1 MRQSPKDMEEGD
13 CESPPGDLGETK
25 CETIKN
31 VNIEE
36 KKYQLFKI
44 ARSTEHH
51 QTNNLKRL
59 GEELKGLSEDDIKNL
74 VLAKDD
80 KENTALHCAAK
91 AGNHDVC
98 KILVAHGADLKATGE
113 NGMKVLPF
121 AARYGDGK
129 RAEDVWKCMEWI
141 VNEPRKNEPDLKF
154 HRKSMKGKQSKSI
167 EGGFKMLPKTS
178 ERKSEV
184 LFDAQDRD
192 KYNFNI
198 LHHAIQNTNWAKNPM
213 VVQRLIETGKFPITD
228 TDHQGN
234 TCLHLAAQFDKQGDD
249 KIFDAFFE
257 SEQRVDAEITK
268 CIKKRNDR
276 GMTPIHIACAV
287 GNEETLRDLI
297 KVCKENIIDVKSI
310 INSHDKNGVYPICN
324 AITNKNLEMVN
335 MLLSEG
341 SNVVQDTM
349 LRAARYYLYI

>member
-1 MRQSPKDMEEGD
+1 MKELEEGS
-13 CESPPGDLGETK
+13 CERPPDEHGETY
-25 CETIKN
+25 CEVIKN
-31 VNIEE
+31 VNLEE
-36 KKYQLFKI
+36 KKNQLFKI
-44 ARSTEHH
+44 ARNTELDL
-51 QTNNLKRL
+51 QSSLNQLR
-59 GEELKGLSEDDIKNL
+59 EELEGLRDEDVKNL
-74 VLAKDD
+74 MLAKDE
-80 KENTALHCAAK
+80 KENTALHGAAK
-91 AGNHDVC
+91 AGNLEIC
-98 KILVAHGADLKATGE
+98 QILVDRGADLNATGE
-113 NGMKVLPF
+113 NGMKILPF
-121 AARYGDGK
+121 TARYGDEK
-129 RAEDVWKCMEWI
+129 RVEEVWKCMKWI
-141 VNEPRKNEPDLKF
+141 VTETKKFDLKKQ
-154 HRKSMKGKQSKSI
+154 RKSRRKKQSKSNEEKI
-167 EGGFKMLPKTS
+167 EMQVQNPETEGVL
-178 ERKSEV
+178 
-184 LFDAQDRD
+184 LFDAKDKD

>member
-1 MRQSPKDMEEGD
+1 MKELEEGS
-13 CESPPGDLGETK
+13 CERPPDEPGETY
-25 CETIKN
+25 CEANIN
-31 VNIEE
+31 VNLEE
-36 KKYQLFKI
+36 KKNQLFKI
-44 ARSTEHH
+44 ARNTELDL
-51 QTNNLKRL
+51 QSSLNQLR
-59 GEELKGLSEDDIKNL
+59 EELEGLRDEDLKTLMLTKDEKG
-74 VLAKDD
+74 
-80 KENTALHCAAK
+80 NTALHCAAK
-91 AGNHDVC
+91 AGNLKIC
-98 KILVAHGADLKATGE
+98 QILVDRGADLNATGE
-113 NGMKVLPF
+113 NGMKILPF
-121 AARYGDGK
+121 AARYGDEK
-129 RAEDVWKCMEWI
+129 RVEEVWKCMKWI
-141 VNEPRKNEPDLKF
+141 VTETKKLDLKKQ
-154 HRKSMKGKQSKSI
+154 RKSRRKKQPKSNEEEIEMQVQNPETKG
-167 EGGFKMLPKTS
+167 ELF
-178 ERKSEV
+178 
-184 LFDAQDRD
+184 FDAKDKD

-297 KVCKENIIDVKSI
+297 KISKENSIDVKSI
-310 INSHDKNGVYPICN
+310 VNSHDKNGVYPICN
-324 AITNKNLEMVN
+324 AINTKNHEMVN
-335 MLLSEG
+335 MLLREG

-349 LRAARYYLYI
+349 LRAARYYRYI

>member
-1 MRQSPKDMEEGD
+1 MKELEEGS
-13 CESPPGDLGETK
+13 CERPPDEPGETY
-25 CETIKN
+25 CEAIIN
-31 VNIEE
+31 VNLEE
-36 KKYQLFKI
+36 KKNQLFKI
-44 ARSTEHH
+44 ARNTELDL
-51 QTNNLKRL
+51 QSSLNQLR
-59 GEELKGLSEDDIKNL
+59 EELEGLRDEDLKNL
-74 VLAKDD
+74 MLAKDE
-80 KENTALHCAAK
+80 KGNTALHCAAK
-91 AGNHDVC
+91 AGNLKIC
-98 KILVAHGADLKATGE
+98 QILVDRGADLNATGE
-113 NGMKVLPF
+113 NGMKILPF
-121 AARYGDGK
+121 AARYGDEK
-129 RAEDVWKCMEWI
+129 RVEEVWKCMKWI
-141 VNEPRKNEPDLKF
+141 VTETKKLDLKKQ
-154 HRKSMKGKQSKSI
+154 RKSRRKKQPKSNEEEMEMQVQNPETKG
-167 EGGFKMLPKTS
+167 ELF
-178 ERKSEV
+178 
-184 LFDAQDRD
+184 FDAKDKD

-297 KVCKENIIDVKSI
+297 KMSKENSIDVKSI
-310 INSHDKNGVYPICN
+310 VNSHDKNGVYPICN
-324 AITNKNLEMVN
+324 AINTKNHEMVN
-335 MLLSEG
+335 MLLREG

-349 LRAARYYLYI
+349 LRAARYYRYI

>member
-1 MRQSPKDMEEGD
+1 MKELEEGS
-13 CESPPGDLGETK
+13 CERPPDEPGETYY
-25 CETIKN
+25 CEAIIN
-31 VNIEE
+31 VNLEE
-36 KKYQLFKI
+36 KKNQLFKI
-44 ARSTEHH
+44 ARNTELDL
-51 QTNNLKRL
+51 QSSLNQLR
-59 GEELKGLSEDDIKNL
+59 EELEGLRDEDLKTLMLTKDEKG
-74 VLAKDD
+74 
-80 KENTALHCAAK
+80 NTALHCAAK
-91 AGNHDVC
+91 AGNLKIC
-98 KILVAHGADLKATGE
+98 QILVDRGADLNATGE
-113 NGMKVLPF
+113 NGMKILPF
-121 AARYGDGK
+121 AARYGDEK
-129 RAEDVWKCMEWI
+129 RVEEVWKCMKWI
-141 VNEPRKNEPDLKF
+141 VTETKKLDLKKQ
-154 HRKSMKGKQSKSI
+154 RKSRRKKQPKSNEEEIEMQVQNPETKG
-167 EGGFKMLPKTS
+167 ELF
-178 ERKSEV
+178 
-184 LFDAQDRD
+184 FDAKDKD

-297 KVCKENIIDVKSI
+297 KISKENSIDVKSI
-310 INSHDKNGVYPICN
+310 VNSHDKNGVYPICN
-324 AITNKNLEMVN
+324 AIATKNHEMVN
-335 MLLSEG
+335 MLLREG

-349 LRAARYYLYI
+349 LRAARYYRYI

>member
-1 MRQSPKDMEEGD
+1 MEEGD
-13 CESPPGDLGETK
+13 CESPPGDLEETI
-25 CETIKN
+25 CETMKN
-31 VNIEE
+31 VNLEE
-36 KKYQLFKI
+36 IKNELFKI
-44 ARSTEHH
+44 AKNTEPN
-51 QTNNLKRL
+51 QRNNLIKV
-59 GEELKGLSEDDIKNL
+59 ELELRALSDEDVKSL
-74 VLAKDD
+74 VLAKDE

-91 AGNHDVC
+91 AGNLETC
-98 KILVAHGADLKATGE
+98 KILKAQGADLNATGE

-141 VNEPRKNEPDLKF
+141 VNELRKSESDLKN
-154 HRKSMKGKQSKSI
+154 HRKSMKGKHSKTI
-167 EGGFKMLPKTS
+167 EEGSNMVPKTAD
-178 ERKSEV
+178 RKGEI

-249 KIFDAFFE
+249 KIFDTIVE
-257 SEQRVDAEITK
+257 SKQEVVVSEITK
-268 CIKKRNDR
+268 CIKKKNDR

-287 GNEETLRDLI
+287 GNEETLKDLI
-297 KVCKENIIDVKSI
+297 KVSRENKIDVAKI
-310 INSHDKNGVYPICN
+310 INSHDKNGLYPLCH
-324 AITNKNLEMVN
+324 AITNKNLKMVK

-349 LRAARYYLYI
+349 LRAAR

>member
-1 MRQSPKDMEEGD
+1 MKELEEGS
-13 CESPPGDLGETK
+13 CERPPDEPGETY
-25 CETIKN
+25 CEAIMN
-31 VNIEE
+31 VNLEE
-36 KKYQLFKI
+36 KKNQLFKI
-44 ARSTEHH
+44 ARNTELDL
-51 QTNNLKRL
+51 QSSLNQLR
-59 GEELKGLSEDDIKNL
+59 EELEGLRDEDLKTLMLTKDEKG
-74 VLAKDD
+74 
-80 KENTALHCAAK
+80 NTALHCAAK
-91 AGNHDVC
+91 AGNLKIC
-98 KILVAHGADLKATGE
+98 QILVDRGADLNATGE
-113 NGMKVLPF
+113 NGMKILPF
-121 AARYGDGK
+121 AARYGDEK
-129 RAEDVWKCMEWI
+129 RVEEVWKCMKWI
-141 VNEPRKNEPDLKF
+141 VTETKKLDLKKQ
-154 HRKSMKGKQSKSI
+154 RKSRRKKQPKSNEEEIEMQVQNPETKG
-167 EGGFKMLPKTS
+167 ELF
-178 ERKSEV
+178 
-184 LFDAQDRD
+184 FDAKDKD

-297 KVCKENIIDVKSI
+297 KISKENSIDVKSI
-310 INSHDKNGVYPICN
+310 VNSHDKNGVYPICN
-324 AITNKNLEMVN
+324 AIATKNHEMVN
-335 MLLSEG
+335 MLLREG

-349 LRAARYYLYI
+349 LRAARYYRYI

>member
-1 MRQSPKDMEEGD
+1 MKELEEGS
-13 CESPPGDLGETK
+13 CERPPDEPGETY
-25 CETIKN
+25 CEAIIN
-31 VNIEE
+31 VNLEE
-36 KKYQLFKI
+36 KKNQLFKI
-44 ARSTEHH
+44 ARNTELDL
-51 QTNNLKRL
+51 QSSLNQLR
-59 GEELKGLSEDDIKNL
+59 EELEGLRDEDLKNL
-74 VLAKDD
+74 MLAKDE
-80 KENTALHCAAK
+80 KGNTALHCAAK
-91 AGNHDVC
+91 AGNLKIC
-98 KILVAHGADLKATGE
+98 QILVDRGADLNATGE
-113 NGMKVLPF
+113 NGMKILPF
-121 AARYGDGK
+121 AARYGDEK
-129 RAEDVWKCMEWI
+129 RVEEVWKCMKWI
-141 VNEPRKNEPDLKF
+141 VTETKKLDLKKQ
-154 HRKSMKGKQSKSI
+154 RKSRRKKQPKSNEEEIEMQVQNPETKG
-167 EGGFKMLPKTS
+167 ELF
-178 ERKSEV
+178 
-184 LFDAQDRD
+184 FDAKDKD

-297 KVCKENIIDVKSI
+297 KISKENSIDVKSI
-310 INSHDKNGVYPICN
+310 VNSHDKNGVYPICN
-324 AITNKNLEMVN
+324 AIATKNHEMVN
-335 MLLSEG
+335 MLLREG

-349 LRAARYYLYI
+349 LRAARYYRYI